1 MYLVGRLVKTEQD
14 EDDCDAAVTA
24 SDDDDD
30 DNINKQSDS
39 NCYVVATSVKCK
51 LFLEF
56 ITTGHN
62 QTFNNK

>member
-1 MYLVGRLVKTEQD
+1 MCLVGRLVKTEQD

-24 SDDDDD
+24 SDDDD

>member
-1 MYLVGRLVKTEQD
+1 MCLVGRLVKTEQD

-24 SDDDDD
+24 SDDD

>member
-1 MYLVGRLVKTEQD
+1 MCLVGRLVKTKQD

-24 SDDDDD
+24 SDDDD